1 MTRRSIWKS
10 IYQERWAY
18 IFLVVPLTLFAVF
31 RVAPIGLTLLLGFLD
46 WFPNGKPVWVGLENF
61 AYLFA
66 DDIFWKSLG
75 NTVRYTIVV
84 VPIGLCISLFLAWL
98 IHGIRSQHWQGFFKS
113 AFYLPGVTSGAIL
126 ALVWVW
132 IYNPTRGLLNY
143 LLSLVNVSPQPWI
156 NDAAMALPSLMLMP
170 LIGGHGA
177 AIVLLTASMG
187 SIPVTYYEAAQLDGA
202 NPWQQLH
209 RITLPLLKPTLLYL
223 IITGTIGSF
232 QVFTQVLMMTGGGPY
247 YATTTLVYLIY
258 TDAFNFFDFGKAAA
272 CATVLFVILAAVAVA
287 QYRFLSSEVEY

>member
-1 MTRRSIWKS
+1 MRQSLLKS

-18 IFLVVPLTLFAVF
+18 IFLIAPLTLFAVF
-31 RVAPIGLTLLLGFLD
+31 RVAPIGLTLLLGFMD

-61 AYLFA
+61 TYLLS

-75 NTVRYTIVV
+75 NTVRYTMVV
-84 VPIGLCISLFLAWL
+84 VPVGLCISLFLAWL
-98 IHGIRSQHWQGFFKS
+98 IHGVRSHHWQGFFKS

-143 LLSLVNVSPQPWI
+143 ALSLAGIPPQQWI
-156 NDAAMALPSLMLMP
+156 NDASWALPSLMLMP
-170 LIGGHGA
+170 LIGGHGG

-202 NPWQQLH
+202 NAWQQLH
-209 RITLPLLKPTLLYL
+209 RITLPLLKPTLLFL
-223 IITGTIGSF
+223 IITGTIASF
-232 QVFTQVLMMTGGGPY
+232 QAFTQVLMMTGGGPY

-258 TDAFNFFDFGKAAA
+258 TDAFNYFDFGKAAA
-272 CATVLFVILAAVAVA
+272 CATVLFGILAAVAVV
-287 QYRFLSSEVEY
+287 QYRLLSSEVEY